1 MAEAILSAKLVGKS
15 QEMLQIQDLK
25 HACTAP
31 TLLNLRQAMSSNYQ
45 RTN

>member
-1 MAEAILSAKLVGKS
+1 MAEAILFAKLVGKS
-15 QEMLQIQDLK
+15 HEMLQIQDLK

-31 TLLNLRQAMSSNYQ
+31 LVPNSRQVKASNYQ